1 MNFREVNKKL
11 NELKQNENKAKGEY
25 LLARIGSEEELI
37 SNMWLDET
45 RYQLDQFRNT
55 KISNG
60 GLMKKFKFTTLNA
73 DHSLHKSIIFAKDL
87 NDAHQLWVD

>member
-1 MNFREVNKKL
+1 MNEMNFREVNKKL
-11 NELKQNENKAKGEY
+11 NELKRNENKAKGEY

-45 RYQLDQFRNT
+45 RYQLDKFRNT

-60 GLMKKFKFTTLNA
+60 VN
-73 DHSLHKSIIFAKDL
+73 
-87 NDAHQLWVD
+87 